1 VIKLATSN
9 RIEIAVRGGGHST
22 SGSSSTEGGICIDM
36 SKLRKVS
43 VDPKAKIVVAE
54 GGALW
59 ADVDKAAAEHELAV
73 VGGTVNT
80 TGVGGLTL

>member
-1 VIKLATSN
+1 
-9 RIEIAVRGGGHST
+9 
-22 SGSSSTEGGICIDM
+22 M
-36 SKLRKVS
+36 SKLRKVF

>member
-1 VIKLATSN
+1 VEDILQVDPRQQK
-9 RIEIAVRGGGHST
+9 
-22 SGSSSTEGGICIDM
+22 GGICIDM

-59 ADVDKAAAEHELAV
+59 ADVDKAAAEH
-73 VGGTVNT
+73 
-80 TGVGGLTL
+80 